1 MKNVFFLLILTLVS
15 FIQLSSQTIKELP
28 EQSDTVTIIG
38 VGDIMMGTNY
48 PSESYLP
55 PNDGKDIFD
64 PVKEIL
70 RDADLTFGNLEGVLL
85 SGKGKVKKCNDPRY
99 CYAFKS
105 PDHYAAYLKEA
116 GFDVVSIANN
126 HARDFGKPGT
136 ENTRKLLT
144 EQEIHFAGLLQ
155 DPYKIFTH
163 NGIKYGF
170 CAFAPNNG
178 TVSINDYKNAREIVS
193 HLDSLCNIVIVSFH
207 GGGEGLKFRHLS
219 KKREYYLNENRG
231 NPYEFSRVVI
241 DAGADIVFGHG
252 PHVTRA
258 IDLYKDRFIS
268 YSMGNFCT
276 YGRFNL
282 RGPKGHAPILKVSV
296 NRNGEFLFAEI
307 ISTKQTGEG
316 GPRPDKK
323 NSVLKEIIELTKK
336 DIPESELEIFDNGL
350 VKKKN

>member
-1 MKNVFFLLILTLVS
+1 MLFFLLFTGLHAQTVVVS
-15 FIQLSSQTIKELP
+15 DSASITDTI
-28 EQSDTVTIIG
+28 TIIG

-70 RDADLTFGNLEGVLL
+70 RGADLTFGNLEGVLL
-85 SGKGKVKKCNDPRY
+85 SGKGNVKKCNDPRY

-105 PDHYAAYLKEA
+105 PDHYAAYLKKA
-116 GFDVVSIANN
+116 GFDVVSMANN
-126 HARDFGKPGT
+126 HTRDFGKPGT

-144 EQEIHFAGLLQ
+144 EQGIHFAGLLQ
-155 DPYKIFTH
+155 DPYKIFTY
-163 NGIKYGF
+163 NGVKYGF
-170 CAFAPNNG
+170 CAFAPNRG
-178 TVSINDYKNAREIVS
+178 TVNINDYKNARKIVS

-207 GGGEGLKFRHLS
+207 GGGEGLEFRHLS

-231 NPYEFSRVVI
+231 NPYEFARLVI

-252 PHVTRA
+252 PHVSRA

-282 RGPKGHAPILKVSV
+282 RGPKGHAPILKVRV
-296 NRNGEFLFAEI
+296 NKNGEFLFADI
-307 ISTKQTGEG
+307 VSTKQTGEG
-316 GPRPDKK
+316 GPRPDKN

-336 DIPESELEIFDNGL
+336 DITESELEIFENGL
-350 VKKKN
+350 VKKKLAPGH